1 MPKNLDL
8 NIATE
13 RELASIQGMNQY
25 IAGRIVEYR
34 NQNGQF
40 KGWEDLK
47 QVPGLPGN
55 TLETLKAH
63 GCTVGGKAA

>member
-25 IAGRIVEYR
+25 LAGRIVEYR

-40 KGWEDLK
+40 NSWEEVK
-47 QVPGLPGN
+47 QIPGLPGN
-55 TLETLKAH
+55 TLENLKAQ
-63 GCTVGGKAA
+63 GCTVAGKAA

>member
-13 RELASIQGMNQY
+13 RELANIQGVNQY

-40 KGWEDLK
+40 NGWEDLK
-47 QVPGLPGN
+47 QIPGLPGN
-55 TLETLKAH
+55 TLETLKAN
-63 GCTVGGKAA
+63 GCTVAGKAA

>member
-1 MPKNLDL
+1 VPKNLDL

-25 IAGRIVEYR
+25 LAGRIVEYR
-34 NQNGQF
+34 NQ
-40 KGWEDLK
+40 KGEINSWEELK
-47 QVPGLPGN
+47 QIPGLPGN
-55 TLETLKAH
+55 TLDTLKAH